1 MSLVE
6 PMIPAAE
13 HSGRPRHVNMREV
26 LNAIFYVL
34 STGRQRRTL
43 PNAAQKYGALLLSN
57 AISRYARPVAERG
70 CPSFRALRPNRRR
83 FHPPRNDIIVSLS
96 SLARP

>member
-43 PNAAQKYGALLLSN
+43 PNAAQKYGALLPHAVGLGWHVG
-57 AISRYARPVAERG
+57 A
-70 CPSFRALRPNRRR
+70 
-83 FHPPRNDIIVSLS
+83 HPPRTAWITYRIFRTFGIDGFF
-96 SLARP
+96 